1 MKMNTIIKDDATPKK
16 PIDDDGIAPRE
27 TKEMAKKE
35 ENFFKIFGIILVLI
49 VFYLPFLSTFMI
61 GGQLNIGEPTFY

>member
-1 MKMNTIIKDDATPKK
+1 MFSYCIPFPSNLGLSRNLPKREMKMNTIIKDDATPKK

-35 ENFFKIFGIILVLI
+35 ENFFKI
-49 VFYLPFLSTFMI
+49 
-61 GGQLNIGEPTFY
+61 